1 MAHLVLASLPLM
13 AERRFELMVGFGA
26 TLILLMPKLA
36 LACAVCFDPNEAS
49 NDAFMWST
57 IFLSLLPLAVI
68 GTVVW
73 WVFRQFRTEKASE
86 NENLPGA
93 VSS

>member
-1 MAHLVLASLPLM
+1 MAK
-13 AERRFELMVGFGA
+13 RRFELMVGFGA
-26 TLILLMPKLA
+26 TLILPKIA

-86 NENLPGA
+86 PENLTGTI
-93 VSS
+93 SN